1 MPVLD
6 RTSRYVPLL
15 ARLFRPEVLLLLGGL
30 GALLVLLGG
39 MDLFSRHV
47 MGGAARLDEWLLLAG
62 RDPAHPE
69 LIRGPHWVD
78 EMVRDVTGLGGPAVL
93 TLMTG
98 SVTAWLVLRRQHASA
113 LLVVVATLGGL
124 VVSLLLKDVF
134 MRPRPEVVPSLMVE
148 TSPSFPS
155 GHSMI
160 SAVVYLTLGSLLAR
174 VEEDRL
180 VRLLFVG
187 LALLL
192 TGAVGMS
199 RVLLGVHFPTDV
211 ITGWV
216 AGLAW
221 ASLCWYGALLL
232 QERVAVEPPPE
243 DLSLEPVLDELDRSA
258 SS

>member
-15 ARLFRPEVLLLLGGL
+15 RRLFRPETILLLGGAT
-30 GALLVLLGG
+30 GLLVLLGG

-62 RDPAHPE
+62 RDPVNPE

-78 EMVRDVTGLGGPAVL
+78 EMVRDLTGLGGPAVL
-93 TLMTG
+93 GLMTA

-113 LLVVVATLGGL
+113 VLVVVATLGGL
-124 VVSLLLKDVF
+124 MVSLLLKDFF
-134 MRPRPEVVPSLMVE
+134 MRPRPEIVPSLMVE

-180 VRLLFVG
+180 VRMLFLV
-187 LALLL
+187 LAVLI
-192 TGAVGMS
+192 TGAVGIS

-211 ITGWV
+211 LVGWV
-216 AGLAW
+216 MGLTW
-221 ASLCWYGALLL
+221 ASICWYGVLLL
-232 QERVAVEPPPE
+232 QERGTVEPPPE
-243 DLSLEPVLDELDRSA
+243 DLRLEPVLDELERTA
-258 SS
+258 